1 MMKIV
6 RAVVGVLIGLGY
18 GWIVGAITLYL
29 LRLTYDPAYPGPMIP
44 DKNGWSS
51 FIAFMVTVVASFCA
65 AVAGM
70 VVGLVRANAI
80 RGAWIAGGIGA
91 GFFLIATVLNVK
103 TYGSWLMREPEKVWP
118 LMLRDVEAS
127 FVILPLGLSLVG
139 LLTGF
144 ITSKLK
150 S

>member
-1 MMKIV
+1 MKIV
-6 RAVVGVLIGLGY
+6 RAIVGFLIGIGY

-44 DKNGWSS
+44 DKNGWAR

-65 AVAGM
+65 ALAGI
-70 VVGLVRANAI
+70 VVGLARANAT
-80 RGAWIAGGIGA
+80 RGALIAGSIGA
-91 GFFLIATVLNVK
+91 GFFLMLTVWNV
-103 TYGSWLMREPEKVWP
+103 TVYWSWLMREPAKVWP
-118 LMLRDVEAS
+118 IMLKDVGAS

-150 S
+150 G

>member
-6 RAVVGVLIGLGY
+6 RAAVGVLIGLGY

-44 DKNGWSS
+44 DKNGWSR

-70 VVGLVRANAI
+70 VVGLMRANAI
-80 RGAWIAGGIGA
+80 RGALIAGSIGA

-118 LMLRDVEAS
+118 LMLKDVGAS

-150 S
+150 A